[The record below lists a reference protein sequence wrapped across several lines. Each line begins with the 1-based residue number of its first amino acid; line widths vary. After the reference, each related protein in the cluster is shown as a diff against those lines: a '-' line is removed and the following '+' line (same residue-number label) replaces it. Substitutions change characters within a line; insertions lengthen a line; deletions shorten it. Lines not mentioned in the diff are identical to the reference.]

1 MATTNYAAIKE
12 LCQNPEAD
20 PVALAHNLDQACGVT
35 HDGWRNWEPEM
46 LASFTGLSRKDV
58 QQMDKLMATQVAVT
72 NSDVFE
78 DWHLFHHCAVAFNH
92 RRANFNWLDRISYIE
107 AAWACECLNQLAPAH
122 SYGPGILRY
131 LKAICQHDGLV
142 FFPWVGGD
150 GLSIGHELVTK
161 VKTAWDAGS
170 IKELAPSDVDDTNIL
185 HVQLA
190 KLVNACEYIRE
201 CKKRGQ
207 GVVK

>member
-1 MATTNYAAIKE
+1 MAATNYTVVKE
-12 LCQNPEAD
+12 LCKNPETD
-20 PVALAHNLDQACGVT
+20 PVVLVHALDQASG
-35 HDGWRNWEPEM
+35 HGHNGWRDWDPEM
-46 LASFTGLSRKDV
+46 IATFAGLTRKDV
-58 QQMDKLMATQVAVT
+58 QQLDKIMAAQVAVT
-72 NSDVFE
+72 NADIFD

-92 RRANFNWLDRISYIE
+92 RRANFNWLDRISYLE

-131 LKAICQHDGLV
+131 LEAVCRHDGLL

-150 GLSIGHELVTK
+150 GLCLKHELSSK
-161 VKTAWDAGS
+161 LKNMWEQGA
-170 IKELAPSDVDDTNIL
+170 IKDLGPSEVDDTNIL

-201 CKKRGQ
+201 CRKRGQ
-207 GVVK
+207 GATK